1 MATTDVTLTK
11 IITAAN
17 YALLQEGVNDLS
29 PYMAEIPN
37 PNWVYDEA
45 SPDITEAPLI
55 TNPITNEEHVINW
68 ISKSY
73 IEPIVKKVFNKNIA
87 AIEKAARDSTI
98 L

>member
-11 IITAAN
+11 VITAEN

-29 PYMAEIPN
+29 PYLLEIPD
-37 PNWVYDEA
+37 PTWVYDA
-45 SPDITEAPLI
+45 ATPDITEAPLI
-55 TNPITNEEHVINW
+55 PNPISNPEHVINW

-73 IEPIVKKVFNKNIA
+73 IEPILKKVLNKNIA
-87 AIEKAARDSTI
+87 ATEKAARDAII